1 MLNIAKWL
9 NIIALSLN
17 GLGLIFNL
25 IPYHYGIPNVICQGI
40 IVFGFYNPDY
50 MKDNKLDWLMA
61 VSFILT
67 AIINTVWLFE
77 LSIH

>member
-1 MLNIAKWL
+1 MLNITKWL
-9 NIIALSLN
+9 NIIALILN
-17 GLGLIFNL
+17 GWGLIFNL
-25 IPYHYGIPNVICQGI
+25 IPYHYGIPNVIVYGI

-50 MKDNKLDWLMA
+50 IKDNKLNWLMA
-61 VSFILT
+61 VSFILS